1 MHQDVSA
8 SNSLIFRITQSHSCG
23 IGLRGVEA
31 TGEAL
36 RRAMMRFLG
45 LGPASFSKSP
55 SRNRKL
61 PSQIDATYSKRP
73 YYSVIIYSSLES
85 AILVHIL
92 HTRTHTHTSHSF
104 HVAQPTLSFLL
115 DVSDA
120 LGSSGIWQAAL
131 PHSGLQNSLNIKIC
145 QNYLMLLCDTVTSIM
160 TIVQIFQILHDSSL
174 TTLGSIH
181 FRVSGV
187 EQATSGECNRMQSVW
202 PVGIHLELV
211 KTCQTSVFTIYI
223 YIPKLSSIKIEWQT
237 FEVNNSP
244 SAAARSGTH
253 I

>member
-1 MHQDVSA
+1 MCSLLRNLFKFGRLKMHQDVSA
-8 SNSLIFRITQSHSCG
+8 SNRLICRITQSHSCG

-61 PSQIDATYSKRP
+61 PTQIDATYSKRP
-73 YYSVIIYSSLES
+73 YYSVIIYSSLLES

-92 HTRTHTHTSHSF
+92 HTRTHTHTSPSF

-120 LGSSGIWQAAL
+120 LGSSGI
-131 PHSGLQNSLNIKIC
+131 
-145 QNYLMLLCDTVTSIM
+145 
-160 TIVQIFQILHDSSL
+160 
-174 TTLGSIH
+174 
-181 FRVSGV
+181 
-187 EQATSGECNRMQSVW
+187 
-202 PVGIHLELV
+202 
-211 KTCQTSVFTIYI
+211 
-223 YIPKLSSIKIEWQT
+223 
-237 FEVNNSP
+237 
-244 SAAARSGTH
+244 
-253 I
+253 